1 MSKYFTETERY
12 KLETM
17 LKDGLS
23 VMQIAE
29 RLGKHFT
36 TIYKEIKKGTVQLLN
51 SDLTYRY
58 EYCADRAQA
67 VTKERSHNKGIDIKL
82 GSDYALHDYI
92 VHLVKDLKYSP
103 YAVAEAIKNNNS
115 FSTTLCETTI
125 YSYIHNNI
133 FLDISDKDL
142 HYNRK
147 KTKDVTKDKR
157 PSYKNLRGKSI
168 EERPKEIYKRNTYG
182 HWEMDTVY
190 SGKDKSKT
198 CLLVL
203 TERMTLDE
211 YIIQMSDRT
220 VDSTIKALNEL
231 ERSLGA
237 ETFRKKF
244 LTITAD
250 NGSEFANTEQ
260 IENSCVYPSKR
271 TTLYFCHPYCS
282 SERGSNENVNGL
294 IRYWIPKGADIGQYT
309 KEQIQHIQD
318 WINNYPRK
326 KFKGMSTNEY
336 KALLGIP

>member
-1 MSKYFTETERY
+1 MGKYFTETERY

-17 LKDGLS
+17 LKDGIP
-23 VMQIAE
+23 VMKIAE
-29 RLGKHFT
+29 RLNKHFT

-67 VTKERSHNKGIDIKL
+67 VTVERSHNKGIDIKL
-82 GSDYALHDYI
+82 GHNFALHDYI

-103 YAVAEAIKNNNS
+103 YAVSQAIKNNTS
-115 FSTTLCETTI
+115 FTTTLCETTI

-133 FLDISDKDL
+133 FLDISDKNL

-168 EERPKEIYKRNTYG
+168 EERPKEIYKREEYG

-190 SGKDKSKT
+190 SGKDTSKT

-220 VDSTIKALNEL
+220 VNSTIKALDEL
-231 ERSLGA
+231 ERTLGA
-237 ETFRKKF
+237 DTFRKKF
-244 LTITAD
+244 LTITSD
-250 NGSEFANTEQ
+250 NGSEFADTER
-260 IENSCVYPSKR
+260 IENSCLYPTKR
-271 TTLYFCHPYCS
+271 TALYFCHPYRS

-294 IRYWIPKGADIGQYT
+294 IRYWIPKGEDIGLYSN
-309 KEQIQHIQD
+309 EQIQQIQD

-326 KFKGMSTNEY
+326 KFGGMSTNEY
-336 KALLGIP
+336 KYLLGIP